1 MGVRNESVSTPG
13 ETVSLGECTGR
24 WSHIDSSGLIE
35 DIASELVTV
44 NTPQDQG
51 KFICASSNS
60 LHRIVYISIKG
71 QLHLSI
77 QFLYC
82 YIVICCCFTD
92 YQPLQILYPTTD
104 TATLAHIGGLVPMC
118 ATITSLTN
126 ITTTTLN
133 IISNDMSLEWDANNG
148 LNTDNEQCGWVTVHS
163 VFQNVLD
170 AAARLFNGSSFR
182 CVVSNHW
189 ETLSINFTVA
199 GELSILKPCPKT
211 TSISAPT
218 SSQDSKS
225 STATSS
231 SPAISSSLAPRSSPA
246 ATPTTVPAP
255 AVMAFQSSTPQPP
268 PKDGNSSA
276 GIIAGAAVVGGL
288 VIFVV
293 VTVICVVVIKCRR
306 RKSRP
311 RHMYKLPEDNMF
323 VPESNG
329 GFPPQPSLIDTHTSS
344 LHPSGALSNTAQLF
358 THNGVPIS
366 QQLAK
371 VSLYVHEK
379 DIHHW
384 V

>member
-1 MGVRNESVSTPG
+1 
-13 ETVSLGECTGR
+13 
-24 WSHIDSSGLIE
+24 
-35 DIASELVTV
+35 
-44 NTPQDQG
+44 
-51 KFICASSNS
+51 
-60 LHRIVYISIKG
+60 
-71 QLHLSI
+71 
-77 QFLYC
+77 
-82 YIVICCCFTD
+82 
-92 YQPLQILYPTTD
+92 
-104 TATLAHIGGLVPMC
+104 MC

-133 IISNDMSLEWDANNG
+133 IISNDKSMELDANNG
-148 LNTDNEQCGWVTVHS
+148 LNTNIEQCGWVTVHS
-163 VFQNVLD
+163 VFHITLD
-170 AAARLFNGSSFR
+170 TAARLFNGSSFR

-225 STATSS
+225 STANSSSLATSS
-231 SPAISSSLAPRSSPA
+231 SPAISSSLAPQSSPA

-288 VIFVV
+288 VIFAV

-323 VPESNG
+323 VQESNG

-379 DIHHW
+379 DTHHW